1 MARNNDKVGNLIYP
15 YFYHQVLGEYSI
27 KIPNSWSGKYT
38 VNSTDNTIRFAQNAT
53 YEKYGSSI
61 LFTIEKVSADRV
73 EEILNMLGGSE
84 LLYKNDEYA
93 YIFEV
98 PTDVQYPIWVE
109 RDEEDMVIAAE
120 HETMFEQVN
129 FIKNSFDLLV
139 QTSPYY
145 DNKESLS
152 LDDITVLQNDVD
164 NGHYLWRL
172 DPTQTILEYANSN
185 NIGNGEITELTGT
198 GVLVNASYTTGGDT
212 YLVEL
217 FKPIRQNKT
226 GIWVVR
232 VFEKFLN

>member
-38 VNSTDNTIRFAQNAT
+38 VNSTDNTIRFVQNAT
-53 YEKYGSSI
+53 YEKYGSGI

-120 HETMFEQVN
+120 YEAMFEQVN

-172 DPTQTILEYANSN
+172 DPTQTIWNMR
-185 NIGNGEITELTGT
+185 IVTI
-198 GVLVNASYTTGGDT
+198 
-212 YLVEL
+212 
-217 FKPIRQNKT
+217 
-226 GIWVVR
+226 
-232 VFEKFLN
+232 